1 MMTFTSLT
9 EKYPKPEQII
19 LIKIK
24 PSEFDDVNYYVVRYT
39 KKYHDQFRFEEA
51 GGEQYSYWEEDE
63 ILGWMPIEELDNIA
77 IKTYQ

>member
-1 MMTFTSLT
+1 MFTSLA

-24 PSEFDDVNYYVVRYT
+24 PNEECVNYYVVRYT
-39 KKYHDQFRFEEA
+39 KGYHGQFRFEEA
-51 GGEQYSYWEEDE
+51 SGEQYAYWTDDE

-77 IKTYQ
+77 IKTYH